1 MRFYRILC
9 LIAVVLFCGSVASHA
24 QNFHVQVLDPV
35 CVTDPDAACTILGP
49 DLGVPF
55 GINLTASTCA
65 DQGVTGLPEDTPF
78 GCFVGTNNTGV
89 ALTSVALKFSNSGLE
104 GGTCDTDLFG
114 TQPAAAFASSS
125 CSNPGGS
132 EFDLLFTGGS
142 INNTRQFVIVE
153 VGADPSLF
161 DGFATVANTP
171 EPDSLLL
178 LSTGAM
184 MMAGGLFLKKRRLL
198 TAGK

>member
-9 LIAVVLFCGSVASHA
+9 LTAVVLFCGSVACHA
-24 QNFHVQVLDPV
+24 QRFHVQVLDPV

-65 DQGVTGLPEDTPF
+65 DQGVTGLPADTPF

-89 ALTSVALKFSNSGLE
+89 ALNSVALQFSNAGLA
-104 GGTCDTDLFG
+104 GASCDTDLFG
-114 TQPAAAFASSS
+114 TQPPAAFASSS

-132 EFDLLFTGGS
+132 EFDLLFTGGA

-153 VGADPSLF
+153 VGLDPSLF
-161 DGFATVANTP
+161 DGFATVANAP

-184 MMAGGLFLKKRRLL
+184 MMIGGLFLKRRQLL
-198 TAGK
+198 AVGK